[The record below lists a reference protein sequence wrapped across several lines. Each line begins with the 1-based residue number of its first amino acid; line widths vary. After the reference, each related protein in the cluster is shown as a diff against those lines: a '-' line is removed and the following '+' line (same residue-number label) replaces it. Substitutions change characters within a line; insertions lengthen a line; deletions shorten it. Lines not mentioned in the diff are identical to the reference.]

1 MNRKALTLILSI
13 LLLVAF
19 ALQPL
24 AAAAEGG
31 DEDPYDLS
39 SHEEEGIPITE
50 GNTGT
55 DAEIQNARMARQWPN
70 EPGDSEPGNGAKDL
84 LSDNIHFGPAG
95 ISLLLYGKSIDL
107 SGLGLDNV
115 QGKLHFRLTPDPN
128 ASGSYEFWGLDHQP
142 DNPDPDSRIKI
153 VPGVM
158 TFDYELPFSSDD
170 YVDTKYNEMAMSSLH
185 TNGDNVALMNHALLH
200 EWGRLVSSDHGQT
213 ALVGKITPAMF
224 GGDREKYEEA
234 LSKYSVDWSAYG
246 DPETAVVGWKCGQ
259 EPENLASD
267 DCLIG
272 LEGSGCENLNAYP
285 DFQNGS
291 FQYSEVFKLYQNK
304 AITYVVPLITR
315 PIAIRKIRDE
325 NNRIVGIDKPLFPSI
340 EIYRFQER
348 HAQLDVPAEDDNYQ
362 GEGPY
367 PQLIYRY
374 RLSETTAEGLEL
386 EGDGTSLIVD
396 VVDPNI
402 MGNIF
407 MFRTEDEADQFY
419 KKRIAELEKSEST
432 LTLNDWRYGFRLSDS
447 TPITLM
453 NRLPRTD
460 VSVQKVWKDE
470 EDKNGKRPASV
481 DVYLL
486 ADGEKTGKYIT
497 LSKENGW
504 EGSFKDL
511 NLYKYWKDE
520 NDKIQQELIQYT
532 ISEPLV
538 EHYETHV
545 DVVEKNLKEMKFTLT
560 NTYTDDIVS
569 LDIDKIW
576 DDENDKEKKRPPLI
590 SIFLLKNGEVIDR
603 REITAADGW
612 KTRYEDLARYDE
624 KGREITYSIK
634 EAPIERYE
642 AIIDGFHITN
652 KLKPCEPCPTTPCEP
667 CEPSNPCKP
676 PKPCKPCEPRHSND
690 WPPTPQ
696 QKTPGIVTQTAESSQ
711 ASSTQAPTAGMLPVT
726 ADGSFANVLYA
737 ALLLILA
744 AAVTALR
751 YEMKRRK
758 EN

>member
-13 LLLVAF
+13 LLLAAF

-39 SHEEEGIPITE
+39 SHVGEGALITE
-50 GNTGT
+50 GDTGT
-55 DAEIQNARMARQWPN
+55 DIEIKKAPMARQWPN

-95 ISLLLYGKSIDL
+95 TSLLLYGKSIDL
-107 SGLGLDNV
+107 SGLGLENV
-115 QGKLHFRLTPDPN
+115 QGKLHFRLTPEPG
-128 ASGSYEFWGLDHQP
+128 ASGNYEFWGQDHHP
-142 DNPDPDSRIKI
+142 DDPDPRSRIKI

-170 YVDTKYNEMAMSSLH
+170 YVDTKYNEMVMSSLQ

-246 DPETAVVGWKCGQ
+246 DPETAVVGWKCSY
-259 EPENLASD
+259 EPENLASE

-272 LEGSGCENLNAYP
+272 LEDSGCENLNTYP

-291 FQYSEVFKLYQNK
+291 FQYSEVFTLYQNK
-304 AITYVVPLITR
+304 AVTYIVPLITR

-325 NNRIVGIDKPLFPSI
+325 NNRIVGIDKPLFPSM

-348 HAQLDVPAEDDNYQ
+348 HAQLNVPAEDDNYQ
-362 GEGPY
+362 GEGPS
-367 PQLIYRY
+367 PDLIYRY

-396 VVDPNI
+396 VVGPDI
-402 MGNIF
+402 TGNIF

-432 LTLNDWRYGFRLSDS
+432 LTLNDWRDGFRLSDS
-447 TPITLM
+447 TPITLL

-460 VSVQKVWKDE
+460 VAVRKIWKDE

-486 ADGEKTGKYIT
+486 ADGEETGKRIT

-511 NLYKYWKDE
+511 NLYRYWKDE

-532 ISEPLV
+532 IRESLV
-538 EHYETHV
+538 PHYESHADIV
-545 DVVEKNLKEMKFTLT
+545 KKELKETKFVLT

-569 LDIDKIW
+569 LDIDKTW

-612 KTRYEDLARYDE
+612 KTRYEDLPRYDE
-624 KGREITYSIK
+624 RGREITYSIK

-667 CEPSNPCKP
+667 CEPSNPCN
-676 PKPCKPCEPRHSND
+676 PCEPRHSND
-690 WPPTPQ
+690 WPPTPK
-696 QKTPGIVTQTAESSQ
+696 QKTPGIVTKTAESSQ
-711 ASSTQAPTAGMLPVT
+711 ASATQAPGAGMLPVT
-726 ADGSFANVLYA
+726 ADGSFMNLLYA
-737 ALLLILA
+737 TLLLILA
-744 AAVTALR
+744 GAVTALR